1 MLAIITTYKIKEGK
15 MEEALEIS
23 RELEQQVKDSD
34 PGLLNMF
41 AYTVKGRKH
50 KNKIVFVENYV
61 DGDGIADWMEI
72 VEIFKSHGWE
82 WGGDFKSFKDLPHF
96 QYTFGYSWRELLAK
110 YNNNEFLP
118 APNSNYL
125 KL

>member
-1 MLAIITTYKIKEGK
+1 MLAIITTYEIREGK

-34 PGLLNMF
+34 PGLLDMF

-61 DGDGIADWMEI
+61 DGDALNRLTTNAQ
-72 VEIFKSHGWE
+72 
-82 WGGDFKSFKDLPHF
+82 DLPNYRKLG
-96 QYTFGYSWRELLAK
+96 QLL
-110 YNNNEFLP
+110 ETVDVLRCV
-118 APNSNYL
+118 SID
-125 KL
+125 